1 MSSTYKYIPKD
12 KVDQYIYEYDDPS
25 YDETVY
31 IKFIGDEISFICYKF
46 YK

>member
-1 MSSTYKYIPKD
+1 MKKSGEND
-12 KVDQYIYEYDDPS
+12 ELYIYEYDDPS